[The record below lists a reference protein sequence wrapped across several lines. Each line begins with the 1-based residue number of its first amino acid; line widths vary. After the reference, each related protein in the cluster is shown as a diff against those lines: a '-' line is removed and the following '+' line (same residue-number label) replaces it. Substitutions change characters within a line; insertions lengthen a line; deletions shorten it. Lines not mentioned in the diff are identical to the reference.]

1 MSAQPKPATMSAD
14 NERLAALLR
23 DSRDHFMATLA
34 GVSDERSRQRPAQ
47 GSWSVLDCVEHV
59 AGAETFMLGLL
70 QGPRRPRPD
79 SAPNREAAFF
89 QSVADRSRKV
99 ESPERGRPR
108 GRFAN
113 LDDARK
119 HFETARAD
127 TMRFIQDNT
136 ENLRA
141 TEVTHPLFG
150 DVSVAEMLVIM
161 AKHVER
167 HARQIEEIKNSPA
180 FLAIMEGRG

>member
-1 MSAQPKPATMSAD
+1 MSAQPNPATILD
-14 NERLAALLR
+14 DKERLTALLR
-23 DSRDHFMATLA
+23 DSRDRFLATLV
-34 GVSDERSRQRPAQ
+34 GIGDERSRQHPAQ

-59 AGAETFMLGLL
+59 AGAETFMLRLL

-79 SAPNREAAFF
+79 SAPNREGAFF
-89 QSVADRSRKV
+89 QSVADRRRKV

-113 LDDARK
+113 LDEARM
-119 HFETARAD
+119 HFESARAD
-127 TMRFIQDNT
+127 TIRFIQDNT

-150 DVSVAEMLVIM
+150 DVSLVEMLVIM

-167 HARQIEEIKNSPA
+167 HALQIEEIKNSSA

>member
-1 MSAQPKPATMSAD
+1 MSAQPNPATISAD
-14 NERLAALLR
+14 DERLAALLR
-23 DSRDHFMATLA
+23 DSRNRFLATIA
-34 GVSDERSRQRPAQ
+34 GVSDEQSRQPPAQ
-47 GSWSVLDCVEHV
+47 GGWSVLDCVEHV
-59 AGAETFMLGLL
+59 AGAEMFMLRLL
-70 QGPRRPRPD
+70 QGPRRPRPEG
-79 SAPNREAAFF
+79 APNREAAFF
-89 QSVADRSRKV
+89 ESVADRSRKV

-119 HFETARAD
+119 QFEIARAE
-127 TMRFIQDNT
+127 TIRFIQDNT

-150 DVSVAEMLVIM
+150 DVSIAELLVIM

-167 HARQIEEIKNSPA
+167 HALQIEEIKNSPA
-180 FLAIMEGRG
+180 FLAIMEGRS

>member
-1 MSAQPKPATMSAD
+1 MSAQPNPATISD
-14 NERLAALLR
+14 DKERLATLLC
-23 DSRDHFMATLA
+23 DSRDRFLATLA
-34 GVSDERSRQRPAQ
+34 GISDERSRRHPAQ

-59 AGAETFMLGLL
+59 AGAETFMLRLL

-79 SAPNREAAFF
+79 GAPNREETFF
-89 QSVADRSRKV
+89 QSVADRSRKA
-99 ESPERGRPR
+99 ESPERGHPR

-119 HFETARAD
+119 YFEIARAD
-127 TMRFIQDNT
+127 TIRFIQDNT
-136 ENLRA
+136 EDLRA

-167 HARQIEEIKNSPA
+167 HALQIEEIKNSPA